1 MKKLAITS
9 RWGFGRRAHHHIVYL
24 NDDDGRGVA
33 SLDPFGGT
41 HEVQWTPPQPEIP
54 EQPEQQDPNTG
65 EIIPAQ
71 PGQPAQEGFWQLLP
85 DPEDGH
91 THEIDGDYETKGK
104 QKKEDDATVIRD
116 VLELWRTATE
126 LEMDSKEDADESDE
140 FYDGEQWEEKDRN
153 LLKSLDRACLTIN
166 LIAPKVNEISGH
178 QRQSRTDIHYVPVED
193 GDQRACD
200 LYNVVAKVICEQ
212 SNADRE
218 ESAIAMDQFIRGR
231 GWWNVYA
238 DFSKNI
244 LGDLRL
250 QRFSDRRVKVGPHE
264 MPDLEDCEYLV
275 KDRMY
280 SKAKMEQ
287 LWPDKAEDIGED
299 FDGIEELGTR
309 HPVYATDNYARGDGS
324 LIVMGGETLVDIA
337 KKEYRVIECW
347 RKVWIDATVAV
358 EAQDEFVQSLY
369 GWEPKD
375 VKLVG
380 TIPGFVVIPRTEQ
393 KIRISKIAGGVLL
406 SDENP
411 ADLPIDDFFMVPV
424 YAYKR
429 DGRYYGIVEAAK
441 DPQREVNKRR
451 SHAIDIA
458 NRMGA
463 AGWGY
468 DDETFADEHEAK
480 RFRQNST
487 KPGFVVK
494 LGDVNRPPHQFK
506 GEAFPSEMV
515 QLMQM
520 DVENLDRLLNIS
532 IREPGANTSAAAIMQ
547 AQKMKLIGNEFLFD
561 NQMFAKRKVGIL
573 LLHAIRRYYSPQRI
587 YRIVT
592 NQNVKKE
599 IQIGGQPIEN
609 YTIEEITDIL
619 ENADLAKLD
628 TAVTEA
634 SYSPTTRI
642 AILTMLQEWA
652 KSGGPVPPQ
661 MLVKYFDVPEEE
673 KQSMLQDLEAQ
684 AQAQAEQTGSQADAQ
699 IEMTLAKQGIFT
711 ERVRQMIPQDEP
723 APEQEM
729 PMDAPPEIPQ
739 GGIGEGAPVMPEAP
753 QEPQE
758 SELSKVNQRLMDMLQ
773 TQMANQQQPRTES
786 PPQPIVL
793 NVDAK
798 QSGRKIT
805 RIHRDPTT
813 REIIGAEV
821 LDDETQV

>member
-41 HEVQWTPPQPEIP
+41 HEVQWNPPQPEVP

-91 THEIDGDYETKGK
+91 THEIDGDYEIKGK
-104 QKKEDDATVIRD
+104 QKKEADDVVIRE
-116 VLELWRTATE
+116 VLDLWRTASE
-126 LEMDSKEDADESDE
+126 IEMDSKEDADESED
-140 FYDGEQWEEKDRN
+140 FYIGEQWEEKDRT

-178 QRQSRTDIHYVPVED
+178 QRQSRTDIHFVPVED

-231 GWWNVYA
+231 GWWNLYA
-238 DFSKNI
+238 DFSKNL

-250 QRFSDRRVKVGPHE
+250 QRFSDKRVRVGPHE
-264 MPDLEDCEYLV
+264 QPDLEDCEYLL

-299 FDGIEELGTR
+299 FEGIEELGTR

-324 LIVMGGETLVDIA
+324 LIVMSGETLVDIA

-358 EAQDEFVQSLY
+358 ETQDEFVQSLY
-369 GWEPKD
+369 GWDPKD

-380 TIPGFVVIPRTEQ
+380 TIPGFIVIPRTEQ

-424 YAYKR
+424 YAYMR
-429 DGRYYGIVEAAK
+429 DGRYYGIVESAK

-468 DDETFADEHEAK
+468 DDETFADEIEAR
-480 RFRQNST
+480 RFRKNST

-494 LGDVNRPPHQFK
+494 LEDVNRPPHQFK

-561 NQMFAKRKVGIL
+561 NLSFAKRKVGRL
-573 LLHAIRRYYSPQRI
+573 LLNAIRRYYSPQRI

-619 ENADLAKLD
+619 ENADLSKVD
-628 TAVTEA
+628 VGVTEA
-634 SYSPTTRI
+634 SYSPTTRL

-673 KQSMLQDLEAQ
+673 KQSMLQDIEQQ
-684 AQAQAEQTGSQADAQ
+684 AQAQSEQAQAQGDGQ
-699 IEMTLAKQGIFT
+699 IEMVLAKQGIFT
-711 ERVRQMIPQDEP
+711 PRVKQMIGEDPNAEEQP
-723 APEQEM
+723 AEDPNQLPDM
-729 PMDAPPEIPQ
+729 
-739 GGIGEGAPVMPEAP
+739 GGMGEGAPINSEAP
-753 QEPQE
+753 EEEMPQ
-758 SELSKVNQRLMDMLQ
+758 QF
-773 TQMANQQQPRTES
+773 
-786 PPQPIVL
+786 
-793 NVDAK
+793 
-798 QSGRKIT
+798 
-805 RIHRDPTT
+805 
-813 REIIGAEV
+813 
-821 LDDETQV
+821 